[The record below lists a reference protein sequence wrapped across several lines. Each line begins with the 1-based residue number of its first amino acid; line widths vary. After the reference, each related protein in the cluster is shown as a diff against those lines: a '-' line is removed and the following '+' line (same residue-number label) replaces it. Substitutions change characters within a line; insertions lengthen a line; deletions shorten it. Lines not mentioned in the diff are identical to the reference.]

1 MIQVED
7 RCVMC
12 GATIPE
18 GTQVCISCFKK
29 NSITKCHDTNNTLTI
44 KYSPYVQ
51 PSSKSN
57 KT

>member
-1 MIQVED
+1 MED

-29 NSITKCHDTNNTLTI
+29 NSITKCHDANNTLTI